1 MASIRSALKKT
12 WLHVKGPLVAQ
23 LEERLSLIELS
34 MLQLEKRVG
43 KTPFFI
49 QVGANDG
56 SMADPFSL
64 VSKRWDGLMIEPQP
78 DVFDRLV
85 ASRSAG
91 DRVQFA
97 NVAISGSEGELVL
110 YGIDIPG
117 NRHATGI
124 ASLEKDVVLK
134 HLENGYVDKIAQ
146 DLGIALP
153 ADRTQLIKES
163 KVRMCPLSR
172 LMEERGIEKVDALF
186 IDVEGH
192 EHHVLKSF
200 PWEKQRPGLVIYEQ
214 IHLTAEAA
222 SDCEN
227 LLRSAAYVL
236 INDGM
241 DVLAIAGDASPS
253 MVRP

>member
-1 MASIRSALKKT
+1 M
-12 WLHVKGPLVAQ
+12 AQ

-64 VSKRWDGLMIEPQP
+64 VSKQWDGLMIEPQP
-78 DVFDRLV
+78 DVFARLV
-85 ASRSAG
+85 SSRSVG

-97 NVAISGSEGELVL
+97 NVAISDKEGELVL

-117 NRHATGI
+117 NRYTTGI

-134 HLENGYVDKIAQ
+134 HLENGYVDKIAH
-146 DLGIALP
+146 DLGVVLP
-153 ADRTQLIKES
+153 ADRTRLVKET

-172 LMEERGIEKVDALF
+172 LMEERTIAQVDALF

-200 PWEKQRPGLVIYEQ
+200 PWEKQRPGLIVYEQ
-214 IHLTAEAA
+214 IHLTPEVAA
-222 SDCEN
+222 ACET
-227 LLRSAAYVL
+227 LLRAHYYVL
-236 INDGM
+236 ISDGM
-241 DVLAIAGDASPS
+241 DVIAVAGDKH
-253 MVRP
+253 

>member
-1 MASIRSALKKT
+1 MSSIRSALKSA
-12 WLHVKGPLVAQ
+12 WIRVKGPLVAQ

-34 MLQLEKRVG
+34 MMQLEKRVS

-64 VSKRWDGLMIEPQP
+64 ISKRWDGLMIEPQP
-78 DVFDRLV
+78 DVFARLV
-85 ASRSAG
+85 ASRSVG
-91 DRVQFA
+91 NHVQFA
-97 NVAISGSEGELVL
+97 NVAISDAEGELVL

-117 NRHATGI
+117 DRHATGI

-134 HLENGYVDKIAQ
+134 HLENGYVDKIAH
-146 DLGIALP
+146 DLGITMP
-153 ADRTQLIKES
+153 SDRTQLIKES

-172 LMEERGIEKVDALF
+172 LMGERSIGQVDALF

-200 PWEKQRPGLVIYEQ
+200 PWGKQRPGLIVYEQ
-214 IHLTAEAA
+214 IHLTPEAA
-222 SDCEN
+222 AACET
-227 LLRSAAYVL
+227 LLRSHNYAL
-236 INDGM
+236 ISDGM
-241 DVLAIAGDASPS
+241 DVIAVAGD
-253 MVRP
+253 RH